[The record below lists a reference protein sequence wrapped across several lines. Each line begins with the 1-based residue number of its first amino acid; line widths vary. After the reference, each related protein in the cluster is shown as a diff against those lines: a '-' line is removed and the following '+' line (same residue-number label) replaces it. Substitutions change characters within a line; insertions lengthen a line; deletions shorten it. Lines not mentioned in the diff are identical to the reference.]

1 MKQGLSF
8 FKFIILL
15 QSITDPYSIRIFY
28 GILLSG
34 RFKMDSTA
42 LHVFLTVVNEGGF
55 SRASEK
61 LLRTQPAVSLA
72 IRRLENEIGER
83 LIDRSSRELLL
94 TDAGELVLEYAR
106 RSDNMRREMDGALRE
121 LRDLHAGRLSIGANE
136 SSTLYLLKH
145 LARFRERFPKVKI
158 VVQRSRS
165 SRIPEQ
171 LLSGD
176 LELGVVSYNPIQKR
190 IVSQVIYRDHLAFIV
205 SPSHHLAGSKKVSL
219 ADLGMET
226 FIAHNVVSPYR
237 QLVIQ
242 RFQDHRVN
250 LNMDIEMPTVE
261 AIRKLVQRNEGVAF
275 LPRMCVDQEITQGV
289 LCEIPV
295 RELKVERK
303 IRLVYPRKRT
313 LSRAARAFLDLL
325 STEGK

>member
-1 MKQGLSF
+1 
-8 FKFIILL
+8 
-15 QSITDPYSIRIFY
+15 
-28 GILLSG
+28 
-34 RFKMDSTA
+34 MDSTA

-121 LRDLHAGRLSIGANE
+121 LCDLHAGRLSIGANE

-190 IVSQVIYRDHLAFIV
+190 IVSQVIYRDHLAFI
-205 SPSHHLAGSKKVSL
+205 
-219 ADLGMET
+219 D
-226 FIAHNVVSPYR
+226 
-237 QLVIQ
+237 
-242 RFQDHRVN
+242 FQ
-250 LNMDIEMPTVE
+250 
-261 AIRKLVQRNEGVAF
+261 
-275 LPRMCVDQEITQGV
+275 
-289 LCEIPV
+289 
-295 RELKVERK
+295 
-303 IRLVYPRKRT
+303 
-313 LSRAARAFLDLL
+313 
-325 STEGK
+325 